1 MEVDYKKRGSELRQR
16 TYDFALRIVKL
27 WKALPK
33 GIEYEVIGKQLLR
46 CGTSI
51 GANYRAA
58 TVGKSDRD
66 FLNKV
71 RVCQEE
77 ADESCYWLSLMADS
91 GMLPAKKLESIRD
104 EANQLTAIMT
114 ASAIT
119 VHKRLIAE
127 ERENEH

>member
-1 MEVDYKKRGSELRQR
+1 MEANYQKRGDELRQR
-16 TYDFALRIVKL
+16 TYDFALRIIKL

-33 GIEYEVIGKQLLR
+33 GTEYEVIGKQLLR

-58 TVGKSDRD
+58 SVGKSDRD
-66 FLNKV
+66 FLNKI

-77 ADESCYWLSLMADS
+77 ADESCYWLALLADS
-91 GMLPAKKLESIRD
+91 GMVSPKKLEFIRD
-104 EANQLTAIMT
+104 EAAQLTAIMT

-119 VHKRLIAE
+119 VHKRLTAE
-127 ERENEH
+127 DNDVE

>member
-1 MEVDYKKRGSELRQR
+1 MEADYCKRGEELRQR
-16 TYDFALRIVKL
+16 TYNFALRIIKL

-33 GIEYEVIGKQLLR
+33 GIEYEVVGKQLLR
-46 CGTSI
+46 CGTAV

-77 ADESCYWLSLMADS
+77 ADECCYWLSLMANAE
-91 GMLPAKKLESIRD
+91 MLPAKKLEAILD

-119 VHKRLIAE
+119 VHKRLLRE
-127 ERENEH
+127 ERNAQP

>member
-1 MEVDYKKRGSELRQR
+1 MEVDYRKRGDELRQR
-16 TYDFALRIVKL
+16 TYDFALRIIKL
-27 WKALPK
+27 WKALPS
-33 GIEYEVIGKQLLR
+33 GIEYEVLGKQLLR
-46 CGTSI
+46 CGTAV

-71 RVCQEE
+71 RICQEE
-77 ADESCYWLSLMADS
+77 SDECCYWLSLMADS

-104 EANQLTAIMT
+104 EASQLTAIMT

-127 ERENEH
+127 GRDKDI